1 MSKISKVALLII
13 DSLRYDCVGYQ
24 PDKKHLE
31 RDHVLGLLD
40 TPTLDDLCHESVCF
54 TKCYSPS
61 SLTPEVLASIF
72 TGTTQINHKIRNNTR
87 NPKAVINEKI
97 NTMVEIFK
105 KLGYTT
111 VFSSDAPHILHVPK
125 ITKGFDHD
133 FSLNDKKLFSFLAQ
147 HEDDNVFLFT
157 LFEDVHV
164 PYLHSSVPPTKNYND
179 DVIPIMKPIF
189 KRYGLPFPKKP
200 INFWHDLYKIDTSRN
215 LWFPLYVQGVT
226 KFDQGRFKYF
236 LNNLDMCGFS
246 NHDTSLL
253 AVTSDHGEGKR
264 MPSTPDLFQHGGEAY
279 DEIIRVPLIV
289 RMPDFKHEIRNEL
302 VSNMDLYRLIL
313 DLCTDNKTEQFSNHK
328 IHCINPFYEN
338 RDHVG
343 FVFALESF
351 HGEGVQYHVQSRT
364 IITDIK
370 KYTLRGTPETFLDTK
385 TFELNN
391 HDFVTKLY
399 DDLYAT
405 KAPEKAFKENV
416 ESLEKGELTKKE
428 LYEKFLESPRYQKF
442 NPFSIFDL
450 TLDPFEENEINPTKD
465 LTTLMEYSKYIPFL
479 INLEKSDMLDEDKPQ
494 TIETKSEQE
503 EVEKELREELEK
515 LGYV

>member
-1 MSKISKVALLII
+1 MSKISKIALLTI

-24 PDKKHLE
+24 PDKKHLKK
-31 RDHVLGLLD
+31 DHVLGLLE
-40 TPTLDDLCHESVCF
+40 TPTMDELCKESVCF

-87 NPKAVINEKI
+87 DPKAVINQNI
-97 NTMVEIFK
+97 NTMAEIFK

-111 VFSSDAPHILHVPK
+111 VFSSDAPYILHVPK

-133 FSLNDKKLFSFLAQ
+133 FSLNDKGLFSFLAQ
-147 HEDDNVFLFT
+147 HEDENIFLFT
-157 LFEDVHV
+157 LFVDVHI
-164 PYLHSSVPPTKNYND
+164 PYLHSSVPPTENYND

-200 INFWHDLYKIDTSRN
+200 INFWNDLYKIDTSRN

-226 KFDQGRFKYF
+226 KFDQGRLKYF
-236 LNNLDMCGFS
+236 LSNLQTCGFS
-246 NHDTSLL
+246 NPETSLL

-279 DEIIRVPLIV
+279 DEIARVPLIV

-302 VSNMDLYRLIL
+302 VSNMDLYKLIL
-313 DLCTDNKTEQFSNHK
+313 DLCTENKTEQLSNHK
-328 IHCINPFYEN
+328 IHSINPLLDK

-351 HGEGVQYHVQSRT
+351 HGDGAQYHVHTRT
-364 IITDIK
+364 IITDTK
-370 KYTLRGTPETFLDTK
+370 KYTLRGTPETFLNPE
-385 TFELNN
+385 TFELSN

-405 KAPEKAFKENV
+405 KAPEISFKTHL
-416 ESLEKGELTKKE
+416 ESLEKKKLSKKE
-428 LYEKFLESPRYQKF
+428 LYEKFLENPRYQKF

-450 TLDPFEENEINPTKD
+450 TSDPFEEQEINPTKD
-465 LTTLMEYSKYIPFL
+465 LITLMEYYNYLPLL
-479 INLEKSDMLDEDKPQ
+479 IELEKPDILDEDKQ
-494 TIETKSEQE
+494 EISEQKTDQ
-503 EVEKELREELEK
+503 EVEKELRGELER